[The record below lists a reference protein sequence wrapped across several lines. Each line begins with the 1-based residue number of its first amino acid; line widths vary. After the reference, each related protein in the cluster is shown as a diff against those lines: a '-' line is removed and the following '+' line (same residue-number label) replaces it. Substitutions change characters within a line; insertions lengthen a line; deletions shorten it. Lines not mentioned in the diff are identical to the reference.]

1 MNKSLLAH
9 LAGRLAPSPETIATE
24 SLRYILNASPGVCQ
38 ALVDKVAKRAGFE
51 PFKAESIESET
62 EVETGGRPDITIY
75 DATSKPRVHI
85 ENKFWA
91 GLTVSQPVGYL
102 NSLSD
107 EPESALLFVVPEARI
122 VSIWQEL
129 KERCVKQE
137 LKVGTETT
145 INDMKGVRIGSGRN
159 LLISSWGS
167 ILDTLQR
174 SANEAGD
181 TSVEQDVV
189 QLLGLAERMDVE
201 AFLPLREEETSDMNV
216 PRRMINYSDL
226 SEEIAEV
233 LKNEGLASF
242 EGVNPTRSY
251 FKKGRYFSAGKD
263 LQFGLWLG
271 VDIIA
276 WRDSGITPIWC
287 EVYKTE
293 WGGLIRHWSSVKRI
307 CPDHQEYRDRLCF
320 PIRLASGV
328 DKDRVIEDA
337 VTQMRETIDKFEQAT
352 QENSPSDS
360 A

>member
-1 MNKSLLAH
+1 
-9 LAGRLAPSPETIATE
+9 
-24 SLRYILNASPGVCQ
+24 
-38 ALVDKVAKRAGFE
+38 
-51 PFKAESIESET
+51 
-62 EVETGGRPDITIY
+62 
-75 DATSKPRVHI
+75 
-85 ENKFWA
+85 
-91 GLTVSQPVGYL
+91 
-102 NSLSD
+102 
-107 EPESALLFVVPEARI
+107 
-122 VSIWQEL
+122 
-129 KERCVKQE
+129 
-137 LKVGTETT
+137 
-145 INDMKGVRIGSGRN
+145 
-159 LLISSWGS
+159 
-167 ILDTLQR
+167 
-174 SANEAGD
+174 
-181 TSVEQDVV
+181 
-189 QLLGLAERMDVE
+189 MDVE
-201 AFLPLREEETSDMNV
+201 AFLPLREEETTDMNV